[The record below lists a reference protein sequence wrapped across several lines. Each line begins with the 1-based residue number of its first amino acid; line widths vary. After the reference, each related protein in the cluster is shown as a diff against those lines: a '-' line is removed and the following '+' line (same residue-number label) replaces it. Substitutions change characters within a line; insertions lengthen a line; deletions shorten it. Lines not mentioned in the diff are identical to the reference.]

1 MPSPF
6 PGMDPF
12 IEQQYWEGFHT
23 RFVTALGKPDLWIRI
38 MNRLRERSTAE
49 DQHEQC

>member
-12 IEQQYWEGFHT
+12 IESQAWETFHHH
-23 RFVTALGKPDLWIRI
+23 FMAVLHEALTARMRQRLGPL
-38 MNRLRERSTAE
+38 S
-49 DQHEQC
+49 